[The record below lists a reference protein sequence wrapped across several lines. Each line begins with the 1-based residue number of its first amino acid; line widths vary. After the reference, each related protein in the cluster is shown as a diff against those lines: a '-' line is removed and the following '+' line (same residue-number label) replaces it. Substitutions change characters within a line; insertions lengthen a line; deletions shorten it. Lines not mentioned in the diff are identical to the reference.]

1 MSETMEPNGINR
13 MLNKG
18 NLLKKIFKNV
28 FKKDEFQESKRT
40 EKPILNE
47 CIACGLCAEVC
58 PTSAIRIFKFRNIIC
73 SHCGACV
80 EACPNNAI
88 LLDRFTIDKD
98 KCIKCGYCALVC
110 AIPVIK
116 NEIPMPETPIITK
129 GCNNCGLCIPKCPK
143 KAIYIE
149 EGYDRISI
157 DSKKCENCLV
167 CVDFCP
173 MHAIVSPVDYVKS
186 CIITVDI
193 YSCIFCKECEEIC
206 PIKK

>member
-1 MSETMEPNGINR
+1 MDHNGINR
-13 MLNKG
+13 VLNKG
-18 NLLKKIFKNV
+18 NLLKKIFKNI
-28 FKKDEFQESKRT
+28 FKKDEFQESKKT

-47 CIACGLCAEVC
+47 CIGCGLCANVC
-58 PTSAIRIFKFRNIIC
+58 PTKAIKIFKFRNVIC

-88 LLDRFTIDKD
+88 LFNRFTIDKD

-110 AIPVIK
+110 TIPIIK
-116 NEIPMPETPIITK
+116 NEIPIPKTPIITK
-129 GCNNCGLCIPKCPK
+129 ECNNCELCISKCPK
-143 KAIYIE
+143 KAIYIKYNDINE
-149 EGYDRISI
+149 KYTISI

-173 MHAIVSPVDYVKS
+173 MHAIVSPSDYVKS
-186 CIITVDI
+186 CIIKVDI
-193 YSCIFCKECEEIC
+193 DSCIFCKECERIC